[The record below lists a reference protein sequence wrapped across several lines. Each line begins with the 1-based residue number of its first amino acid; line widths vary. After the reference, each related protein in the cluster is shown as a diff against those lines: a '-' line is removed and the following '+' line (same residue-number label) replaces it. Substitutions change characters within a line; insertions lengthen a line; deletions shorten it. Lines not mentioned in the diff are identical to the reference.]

1 MSMAEGA
8 LPSSLPAD
16 LSHSIARVLSQRQA
30 GPSKGSSDDDAS
42 TSALVAPSSLETPS
56 LTAQLTQL
64 FPTAESIS
72 PLQVERRQAEIRR
85 ELAEQERRIEE
96 LVADL
101 FRRQQQQTQTPN
113 GIGTDAG
120 PSGSLSTATVE
131 ARVEVLLAQLATIRE
146 KARKSEEVVREI
158 TREIR
163 NLDTCKRNVVAS
175 MTALKRLQMLVN
187 AVAQLERLTKASRFR
202 EAASALS
209 AVKSLQSSF
218 KGFAG
223 VERVASVQREVLDL
237 QRELGE
243 KAKTEFENQ

>member
-1 MSMAEGA
+1 MAEGA
-8 LPSSLPAD
+8 LPSNLPPD

-42 TSALVAPSSLETPS
+42 TSALVAPSSLEPPS

-113 GIGTDAG
+113 GVGTDAG
-120 PSGSLSTATVE
+120 PNGSLSTVAVE
-131 ARVEVLLAQLATIRE
+131 ARVEVLLDQLATIRE